1 MTPLVLRKMFGDMPS
16 KSVFEAILNN
26 LATQEQKNLR
36 LTEHLNINQT
46 LNDPN
51 LVRDGRR
58 KYGGLVSLWFH
69 SLAFDFVENYLEL
82 CTAWSSDKDKI
93 EDRKKECAILLS
105 FFTIGAYEYARQI
118 PEDEFKEF
126 LIAFNNGVISNFFL
140 FDKDL
145 YSLCVA
151 DIYQNSKSYFTWISS
166 DEQDGTK
173 RFFNELR
180 KLFIAVALTDS
191 EHDNYVRLVEL
202 LKKYYAMYAQQFSA
216 V

>member
-1 MTPLVLRKMFGDMPS
+1 MAPLVLREIFGDMPS

-26 LATQEQKNLR
+26 LARQEQKHLR
-36 LTEHLNINQT
+36 LTEHLNINQI

-58 KYGGLVSLWFH
+58 NYGGLVSLWFH
-69 SLAFDFVENYLEL
+69 SLAFDVVENYFEL
-82 CTAWSSDKDKI
+82 CAAWSSDRGKI

-118 PEDEFKEF
+118 PKDELKEF

-151 DIYQNSKSYFTWISS
+151 DIYQNAGSYFTWISS

-173 RFFNELR
+173 RFINELR

-191 EHDNYVRLVEL
+191 EHDNYVRLVEH
-202 LKKYYAMYAQQFSA
+202 LKKYYAMYAQQFPA
-216 V
+216 I